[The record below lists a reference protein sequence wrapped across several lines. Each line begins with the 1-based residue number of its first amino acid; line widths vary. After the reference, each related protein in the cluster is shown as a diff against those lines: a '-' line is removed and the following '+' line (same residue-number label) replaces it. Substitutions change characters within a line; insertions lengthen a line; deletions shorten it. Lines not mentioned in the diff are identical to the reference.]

1 MCSALRSG
9 ELAANDARERSN
21 STLMVGPVDFWPDS
35 NCRCIR
41 GFQVAGNAREF
52 THAGPQT
59 TAPSGR
65 TSADGEPRCALQTGT
80 PTARVRLPGS
90 SAAQYIPVPQDGEH
104 VVQVAG
110 TSVSSLSVAH
120 ITALE
125 PVAFPTVSPTIRTP
139 DHTAMQV

>member
-1 MCSALRSG
+1 MCSALRRG

-21 STLMVGPVDFWPDS
+21 STLMVGPVDVWPDS
-35 NCRCIR
+35 NCRCNR
-41 GFQVAGNAREF
+41 GFQVAGTLANCHMLVLR
-52 THAGPQT
+52 PQLHQGGYPRM
-59 TAPSGR
+59 ASLALRFKRGR
-65 TSADGEPRCALQTGT
+65 QQHVLDCLAHQQHNTYL
-80 PTARVRLPGS
+80 L
-90 SAAQYIPVPQDGEH
+90 PQDGEH
-104 VVQVAG
+104 VVQAAG